1 MKVYENYHEATKVAN
16 LLNNCSGIIA
26 SVIPCNEGYKISISK
41 Y

>member
-1 MKVYENYHEATKVAN
+1 MKVYKDYNEATKVAN

-26 SVIPCNEGYKISISK
+26 VVILCNEGYKIQISK